1 MWVCKV
7 ATAVAKGDPRSKF
20 SCVPILPDFLKF
32 SLFSWQYL
40 AWGGVGDFVGFIALL
55 KDFVWMILFMVAGA
69 SLVKFCTSDPGKFLA
84 VWLVQ
89 RRGFN
94 LEA

>member
-1 MWVCKV
+1 MWVCKF

-55 KDFVWMILFMVAGA
+55 KDFVWVILFMVAYKSITFGFSVMEA
-69 SLVKFCTSDPGKFLA
+69 ISLGGRSTV
-84 VWLVQ
+84 
-89 RRGFN
+89 
-94 LEA
+94 